1 MTTEV
6 IIENIRRKVERLM
19 DDNRNL
25 SASFRKACSQRD
37 KGSKRKNRLLKE
49 RMADM
54 QRRMNTLELAESLR
68 GGGSDKKIAKAH
80 INRLMREVDRCIAL
94 LGKTEQA

>member
-37 KGSKRKNRLLKE
+37 KLKEENRLLKE
-49 RMADM
+49 RIADM

>member
-1 MTTEV
+1 MTAEV

-19 DDNRNL
+19 DDNRNM
-25 SASFRKACSQRD
+25 SASYRKACTQRD
-37 KGSKRKNRLLKE
+37 KFKEENRQLKE

-54 QRRMNTLELAESLR
+54 QRRINALELAESFQ